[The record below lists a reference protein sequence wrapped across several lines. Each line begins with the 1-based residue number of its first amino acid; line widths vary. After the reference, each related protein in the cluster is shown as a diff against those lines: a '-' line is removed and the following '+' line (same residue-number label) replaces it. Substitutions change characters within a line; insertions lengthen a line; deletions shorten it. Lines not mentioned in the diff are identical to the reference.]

1 MTSYLTVD
9 TASPVP
15 PYEQIRV
22 QLAEL
27 IQHGVL
33 TPGSR
38 LPPVRQLASDLG
50 LATGTVARAY
60 RELEGAALVVSRRG
74 GGTRV
79 AVPPA
84 PSTPGER
91 DELLAA
97 QAEAYVVAARR
108 LGADDHSLVAAVHR
122 ASRAF
127 AGGGVFP
134 TGRGQGNGNDEREQ
148 AFVNIRAAAKHDG
161 VAE

>member
-1 MTSYLTVD
+1 MTSPYLTVD

-27 IQHGVL
+27 ILHGVL
-33 TPGSR
+33 APGSR

-60 RELEGAALVVSRRG
+60 REVETAGLVVSRRG

-79 AVPPA
+79 AVPPT
-84 PSTPGER
+84 PSTPDER

-97 QAEAYVVAARR
+97 HAELYVAAARR
-108 LGADDHSLVAAVHR
+108 LGADDQTLIAAIRRAAEAV
-122 ASRAF
+122 ASRQ
-127 AGGGVFP
+127 
-134 TGRGQGNGNDEREQ
+134 TRGKR
-148 AFVNIRAAAKHDG
+148 
-161 VAE
+161 

>member
-1 MTSYLTVD
+1 MLPYLTVD
-9 TASPVP
+9 TASRLP
-15 PYEQIRV
+15 PYEQIRT

-27 IQHGVL
+27 IQHGIL

-60 RELEGAALVVSRRG
+60 RELEAAALVVSRRG

-84 PSTPGER
+84 TSTPDGREG
-91 DELLAA
+91 LLAA
-97 QAEAYVVAARR
+97 HAEVYVAAARR
-108 LGADDHSLVAAVHR
+108 LGADDASLIAAVHR
-122 ASRAF
+122 AATANPATTPRSL
-127 AGGGVFP
+127 P
-134 TGRGQGNGNDEREQ
+134 D
-148 AFVNIRAAAKHDG
+148 
-161 VAE
+161 